1 MSTLPS
7 DIVLGVLIHQWQGC
21 PNAAGGSTAHML
33 RLLRQ
38 QAGLPAAALGRW
50 ALSQL
55 PGCRQLL
62 KRLQWEPSRRP
73 GGQPGPPVPAD
84 PPQILL

>member
-1 MSTLPS
+1 MGRLPS
-7 DIVLGVLIHQWQGC
+7 NFLSIVSYLQWQGW
-21 PNAAGGSTAHML
+21 PDAASGSTAHML

-50 ALSQL
+50 ALSRL

-62 KRLQWEPSRRP
+62 KRLQWAPSRRL

-84 PPQILL
+84 PPQTLL